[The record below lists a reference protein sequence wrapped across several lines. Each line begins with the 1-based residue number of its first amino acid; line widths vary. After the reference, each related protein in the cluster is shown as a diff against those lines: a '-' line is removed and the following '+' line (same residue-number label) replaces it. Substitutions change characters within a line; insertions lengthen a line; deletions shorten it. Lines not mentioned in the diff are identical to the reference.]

1 MRKKTIVVQKKEED
15 VKIYDDTSFD
25 DAEMSKFLDVQMQE
39 KIKKQLKSI
48 DNQVEEIGQVCDD
61 LYKRSYEEYK
71 NIIDKEREELDSGI
85 KQYISDLKTN
95 LINLKSRI
103 NFDYK
108 SKYREINTRLNKLI
122 EEMKKNTNE
131 SVKLQFRRDDIKED
145 CNFYESQIDNMKDMN
160 IYLKY
165 KIKLFLEDIKTNNLQ
180 NYDDHESGLSK
191 INEDK
196 FNESNKNSSMTSNNI
211 SKIKG

>member
-131 SVKLQFRRDDIKED
+131 
-145 CNFYESQIDNMKDMN
+145 
-160 IYLKY
+160 
-165 KIKLFLEDIKTNNLQ
+165 
-180 NYDDHESGLSK
+180 
-191 INEDK
+191 
-196 FNESNKNSSMTSNNI
+196 NK
-211 SKIKG
+211 